1 MVSVACGSR
10 NWANEEDFV
19 MKVFVIN
26 LRRGVARREK
36 IASRLAELNVEHE
49 IVEAIDGAE
58 LSEEKKSKAVNRFIF
73 WCRVGRGVLD
83 GEIGCALS
91 HAKIYKRF
99 IEDQAREGIDKIPCI
114 CILEDDAIVSDRFKE
129 TLADI
134 ERTINTEKPE
144 VVLLSN
150 HDGQLFFADGYV
162 LTAKAAAAM
171 LKFNT
176 PMQSPCDFWWL
187 WQKKGL
193 LSVRHCELPVVS
205 QDIHQTMI
213 GRTLALSQMNLAQ
226 KIVWKVKRT
235 VGLSIVGVMDMFG
248 KNGSL

>member
-1 MVSVACGSR
+1 M
-10 NWANEEDFV
+10 N
-19 MKVFVIN
+19 VFVIS
-26 LRRGVARREK
+26 LTRGVARREK
-36 IASRLAELNVEHE
+36 IASRLAELNVEYE
-49 IVEAIDGAE
+49 IVEAIDGVE
-58 LSEEKKSKAVNRFIF
+58 LPEEKKSKAVNRFIF

-114 CILEDDAIVSDRFKE
+114 CILEDDAILSDRFKE
-129 TLADI
+129 TLRDV
-134 ERTINTEKPE
+134 ERTINPEKPE

-150 HDGQLFFADGYV
+150 HEGQLFFADGYV
-162 LTAKAAAAM
+162 LTASAAAAM

-176 PMQSPCDFWWL
+176 PIQFPFDFWWL

-193 LSVRHCELPVVS
+193 LSVRHCEPPVVS

-213 GRTLALSQMNLAQ
+213 GRALALSQMNLMQ
-226 KIVWKVKRT
+226 KIFWKAKRA
-235 VGLSIVGVMDMFG
+235 VGLCIVGVMDTFG

>member
-1 MVSVACGSR
+1 
-10 NWANEEDFV
+10 
-19 MKVFVIN
+19 MKVFIIN

-36 IASRLAELNVEHE
+36 IARRLAELNVEYE
-49 IVEAIDGAE
+49 IVEAIDGVE
-58 LSEEKKSKAVNRFIF
+58 LPEGKKSNAVNRFIF

-114 CILEDDAIVSDRFKE
+114 CILEDDAILSDRFKE
-129 TLADI
+129 TLRDV
-134 ERTINTEKPE
+134 ERTINPEKPE

-162 LTAKAAAAM
+162 LTAKAAAVM

-176 PMQSPCDFWWL
+176 PIQFPFDFWWL

-193 LSVRHCELPVVS
+193 LSVRHCEPPVVS

-213 GRTLALSQMNLAQ
+213 GRALALSQMNLMQ
-226 KIVWKVKRT
+226 KISWKTKRA
-235 VGLSIVGVMDMFG
+235 VGLCIVGVMDLFD

>member
-1 MVSVACGSR
+1 
-10 NWANEEDFV
+10 

-26 LRRGVARREK
+26 LKRGVERREK
-36 IASRLAELNVEHE
+36 IASRLDELNVEYE

-58 LSEEKKSKAVNRFIF
+58 LSEEKKSSAVKRFIF

-99 IEDQAREGIDKIPCI
+99 IKDQAREGIDKIPCI
-114 CILEDDAIVSDRFKE
+114 CVLEDDAILSDRFKE
-129 TLADI
+129 ILENV
-134 ERTINTEKPE
+134 ERTINPEKPE

-150 HDGQLFFADGYV
+150 HEGRLFFTDGYV
-162 LTAKAAAAM
+162 LTAKAAAAI

-193 LSVRHCELPVVS
+193 LSVRHCEPPIVS

-213 GRTLALSQMNLAQ
+213 GRALALSQMNLMQ
-226 KIVWKVKRT
+226 KIFWKAKRA
-235 VGLSIVGVMDMFG
+235 VGLCIVGVMDMFG